1 MAPLLGPLSVHLWP
15 PGATAP
21 LLRVQWL
28 AVTVLPA
35 SDTAVVNLGETAM
48 PRQLVGSRG
57 SVMAMAQG
65 SSAMALV

>member
-1 MAPLLGPLSVHLWP
+1 
-15 PGATAP
+15 
-21 LLRVQWL
+21 VQWL

-35 SDTAVVNLGETAM
+35 SDTAVVNVGETAM

-65 SSAMALV
+65 SSAMGLV